1 MFNAIKRFFAPPVF
15 EKEED
20 TFRAKFINGYA
31 WISIFLMLIAA
42 PPYLLRSKPN
52 ISTFVVTA
60 VALAVMLTAIYMLRR
75 GKIGVSGSIIITA
88 GWLLISAGS
97 ITADGVRGTSMLAYI
112 ALALLASIIISLR
125 VGIVAIMA
133 SIVMLWV
140 LAFMETSGYITPNT
154 EASPFNYALTF
165 SVNFIII
172 AVLIYISTN
181 SLRVALERANKSEDN
196 LRKSNKELQ
205 ELTQDLEQRVEE
217 RTEELRGRTSQLEA
231 IADVARSLATI
242 QEMDKLLS
250 KIADLVSAR
259 FGFYHVGIFL
269 LDSNKEYAILSAAN
283 SKGGRNM
290 LARGHRLKVGEQG
303 IVGYATFS
311 GNPRIALDVGEDAVY
326 FDNPDLP
333 DTHSEVALPLRF
345 GDEIIGALDIQST
358 EANAFSQDDVET
370 FSVLADQVSVAIQN
384 TRSLEQ
390 AQRAFRELET
400 ASRQATSEIW
410 DGLATTTQ
418 TKGYRY
424 DGIKPKPLKGTSK
437 PVKDRTG
444 TLSVPVKLR
453 ESIIGRLKLKAEDQS
468 KKWTEDELAI
478 IESTA
483 ERMAIA
489 LENARLLEDAQKRA
503 ARESFLSE
511 MTTKLSTSFQLD
523 SVLRDTVEE
532 LGQTLKG
539 SKVSFQLINPSAP
552 QPTEKDNGN
561 SKSEKVSE

>member
-1 MFNAIKRFFAPPVF
+1 MFNAIKRLFASPVF

-42 PPYLLRSKPN
+42 PPYLLRSTPD
-52 ISTFVVTA
+52 ISTIIVTA

-75 GKIGVSGSIIITA
+75 GKIDVSGSIIITA
-88 GWLLISAGS
+88 GWLLIGAGS
-97 ITADGVRGTSMLAYI
+97 IAADGVRGTSMLAYI

-125 VGIVAIMA
+125 VGIVVIIA
-133 SIVMLWV
+133 STGMLWV

-154 EASPFNYALTF
+154 ETGPFNYALTF

-181 SLRVALERANKSEDN
+181 SLRVALERANKSEDD

-205 ELTQDLEQRVEE
+205 KLTQDLEQRVEE
-217 RTEELRGRTSQLEA
+217 RTEELKGRTSQLEA

-242 QEMDKLLS
+242 QEMDRLLS
-250 KIADLVSAR
+250 TIADLAGAR

-269 LDSNKEYAILSAAN
+269 LDSNKEYAILSATN

-290 LARGHRLKVGEQG
+290 LARGHHLKVGEQG

-358 EANAFSQDDVET
+358 EANAFSRDDVET

-390 AQRAFRELET
+390 ARRALRELET
-400 ASRQATSEIW
+400 ASRRATGETW
-410 DGLATTTQ
+410 DRLAAIMQ

-424 DGIKPKPLKGTSK
+424 DGIKPQPLKETSV
-437 PVKDRTG
+437 PVESKDA
-444 TLSVPVKLR
+444 TLSIPVKLR
-453 ESIIGRLKLKAEDQS
+453 ESIIGRLKLKAGDPS
-468 KKWTEDELAI
+468 KKWSDDELAI

-503 ARESFLSE
+503 SHEAFLSG
-511 MTTKLSTSFQLD
+511 MTTKLSTSFKLD

-532 LGQTLKG
+532 LGHTLKG
-539 SKVSFQLINPSAP
+539 SKVTFQLINPSAP
-552 QPTEKDNGN
+552 QSVEKDSNNAKNGKA
-561 SKSEKVSE
+561 SG